1 MRRSA
6 PNRLQ
11 ARGALRVC
19 ARAGTQVI
27 GHDGY
32 PGHGSPRTA
41 APGRPTRTTPGAVV
55 TESHPPTESRPSPG
69 QPRDVPPPP
78 EPGGDPASV
87 VSVEG
92 RGARSQCRETS
103 HIPWKLALSHPA
115 TAPTALFAIA
125 GGAKSGMRGAPD

>member
-6 PNRLQ
+6 PDRLQ

-19 ARAGTQVI
+19 ARAGTHVI

-41 APGRPTRTTPGAVV
+41 APARPTRTSPGAVV

-78 EPGGDPASV
+78 EPGGYPASV

-92 RGARSQCRETS
+92 RVARSQVPRDVAYPLEARVVSFGNRPNRLVCDRR
-103 HIPWKLALSHPA
+103 
-115 TAPTALFAIA
+115 
-125 GGAKSGMRGAPD
+125 RGEVRHAWCA